1 VDEGT
6 VAMTPELLDIL
17 RMQNSLRLAR
27 ELVKAIREHYDVDD
41 GKGNVPADIM
51 DLVDALDATLPL

>member
-1 VDEGT
+1 
-6 VAMTPELLDIL
+6 MTPELLDIL

-27 ELVKAIREHYDVDD
+27 ELVKALREHYDVDD

-51 DLVDALDATLPL
+51 DLVDALDATLPT